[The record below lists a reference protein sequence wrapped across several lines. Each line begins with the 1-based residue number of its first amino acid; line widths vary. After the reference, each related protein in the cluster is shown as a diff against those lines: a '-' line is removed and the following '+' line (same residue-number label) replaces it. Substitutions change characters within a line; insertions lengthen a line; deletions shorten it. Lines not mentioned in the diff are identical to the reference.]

1 MGRGLNKVQII
12 GHLGKDPEM
21 RYTPSGKPV
30 TTFTV
35 AVSRTWN
42 SADGER
48 HNETEWFNVVSWG
61 TLAEIC
67 KQYLVKGQQV
77 YVEGR
82 LQTRRWD
89 DKEGL
94 KHTTVEIV
102 ATEMMML
109 GDRRDSNNNSQEA
122 DNNTTVDP
130 TLGAAE
136 EDFPF

>member
-1 MGRGLNKVQII
+1 MSRGLNKVQII

-48 HNETEWFNVVSWG
+48 HNETEWFNVVAWG

-89 DKEGL
+89 DKEGV
-94 KHTTVEIV
+94 KHTSVEIV
-102 ATEMMML
+102 ANEMMML
-109 GDRRDSNNNSQEA
+109 GDRREANNQSHDAEGSPAEPAN
-122 DNNTTVDP
+122 
-130 TLGAAE
+130 GAAE
-136 EDFPF
+136 EEFPF